1 MWTTDG
7 DQPCLVGTRCSACGA
22 TYFPTSPYCRGC
34 GSDDVAERS
43 LAATGVVQTWTRV
56 GEVAVADVRLDD
68 GVLVFGR
75 VEPAG
80 KIEVAARVRFAPAEE
95 IVRFELDA

>member
-7 DQPCLVGTRCSACGA
+7 DQPRLMGTQCSPCGA
-22 TYFPTSPYCRGC
+22 TYFPTSPCCRGC
-34 GSDDVAERS
+34 GSDDVAERP
-43 LAATGVVQTWTRV
+43 LAATGAIQTWTRV

-75 VEPAG
+75 IEPASMV
-80 KIEVAARVRFAPAEE
+80 EVAARVRFAPDQE